1 MNIFSKV
8 VVLSLLA
15 GSAGA
20 AAIEPHAPIRVVGEI
35 VSVEQILA
43 ALHPPATGQWLV
55 RGWGAA
61 PAPSGPS
68 AAVEPAAPKANA
80 GLTSLMYMSAG
91 GTGTLD
97 WTFDGS
103 VTRQSASSARFVQ
116 VVDLLPSDALTP
128 QLNRGVKVAPEVAQ
142 PSPAVAARSAPVVA
156 ARAVPI
162 EAGRPS
168 AVATT
173 SVERC
178 DDLLDKARRL
188 RIAAA
193 QCDADLSRGVPTCE
207 VTPTFTT
214 PPIPASLSAGSAR
227 GYAERFEA
235 IAARGDAAY
244 CAANG
249 GETPG
254 EASVGRANLY
264 YSRACSGG
272 DRYACD
278 ARQIASLCF
287 NTSPTNNCVRDC
299 LVDNDRE
306 CAAKTDPDERLDCRK
321 RNHWFCYERKCPK
334 YMPNPVEARCF
345 MQFPQSSQFLCP
357 PGKWGEICR

>member
-1 MNIFSKV
+1 MNILSV
-8 VVLSLLA
+8 VALLSLLV
-15 GSAGA
+15 GSTGA
-20 AAIEPHAPIRVVGEI
+20 V
-35 VSVEQILA
+35 
-43 ALHPPATGQWLV
+43 
-55 RGWGAA
+55 

-68 AAVEPAAPKANA
+68 EAVEDAAPRADA
-80 GLTSLMYMSAG
+80 GLSSLMYMASG

-103 VTRQSASSARFVQ
+103 VTRQTVSSARFVQ

-128 QLNRGVKVAPEVAQ
+128 RLNQGVKA
-142 PSPAVAARSAPVVA
+142 APVVVQPPA
-156 ARAVPI
+156 AVVARAVPV
-162 EAGRPS
+162 EAGRPFV
-168 AVATT
+168 VATA

-178 DDLLDKARRL
+178 DDLLDKAQRL
-188 RIAAA
+188 RVAAA
-193 QCDADLSRGVPTCE
+193 RCDTDLSRGAPTCE

-214 PPIPASLSAGSAR
+214 PPIPAALSAGSAR
-227 GYAERFEA
+227 DYAERFEA
-235 IAARGDAAY
+235 IAARRDGAF

-287 NTSPTNNCVRDC
+287 NTSPTNNCVRNC

-306 CAAKTDPDERLDCRK
+306 CAAKSDPGERLDCRK
-321 RNHWFCYERKCPK
+321 RNHWSCYERQCPK
-334 YMPNPVEARCF
+334 YMPNPAEARCF

-357 PGKWGEICR
+357 PGKWGAICQ